1 MWVHISI
8 IPIIFYIYPM
18 DSQRKKYLA
27 PIIVTVFI
35 ALYYSIATMIFYDFN
50 DLPFIVKIVL
60 FVVPSII
67 IIVMMVMV
75 LFERLKEIKKGEED
89 DLSKY

>member
-1 MWVHISI
+1 MDVSI
-8 IPIIFYIYPM
+8 FPPM
-18 DSQRKKYLA
+18 DAQRKKYLA
-27 PIIVTVFI
+27 PIIVTIFI
-35 ALYYSIATMIFYDFN
+35 ALYYSIAAMIFYDYN

-67 IIVMMVMV
+67 IIAMMVMV
-75 LFERLKEIKKGEED
+75 LLERLREIKKGEED

>member
-1 MWVHISI
+1 M
-8 IPIIFYIYPM
+8 PP
-18 DSQRKKYLA
+18 QRKKYIA

-35 ALYYSIATMIFYDFN
+35 ALYYSIAAMIFYNYN
-50 DLPFIVKIVL
+50 DLPFIIKIAV

-67 IIVMMVMV
+67 ILVMMAMV

-89 DLSKY
+89 DLGKY

>member
-1 MWVHISI
+1 M
-8 IPIIFYIYPM
+8 IFYIYHM
-18 DSQRKKYLA
+18 DNHRKKYLA

-35 ALYYSIATMIFYDFN
+35 ALYYSIATMLLYNYN
-50 DLPFIVKIVL
+50 DLSFIMKIAI

-67 IIVMMVMV
+67 IIAMMVMV